1 MDDPERYPD
10 FVILD
15 EDLEEAEV
23 QPSSSI
29 LSGLSQQESVEK
41 GIPQLP
47 KKRAV
52 VPESKKNTDAKFA
65 TKGSKEHLNSR
76 ITITLSI

>member
-1 MDDPERYPD
+1 MDDPERDPD

-29 LSGLSQQESVEK
+29 LSGLYQQQSVEK

-47 KKRAV
+47 KKGCS
-52 VPESKKNTDAKFA
+52 P
-65 TKGSKEHLNSR
+65 
-76 ITITLSI
+76 

>member
-1 MDDPERYPD
+1 MDDTERDPD
-10 FVILD
+10 FVIQD
-15 EDLEEAEV
+15 EDVEEAEV

-29 LSGLSQQESVEK
+29 VSGLSQQESVQK

-52 VPESKKNTDAKFA
+52 VPEIKKEIQM
-65 TKGSKEHLNSR
+65 SSL
-76 ITITLSI
+76 

>member
-1 MDDPERYPD
+1 MDDPERDPD

-15 EDLEEAEV
+15 EDLEEDEV

-47 KKRAV
+47 KK
-52 VPESKKNTDAKFA
+52 
-65 TKGSKEHLNSR
+65 GL
-76 ITITLSI
+76 

>member
-1 MDDPERYPD
+1 MTLKGTLI

-47 KKRAV
+47 KKRALI
-52 VPESKKNTDAKFA
+52 PESK
-65 TKGSKEHLNSR
+65 
-76 ITITLSI
+76 

>member
-1 MDDPERYPD
+1 MDDPERDPD

-15 EDLEEAEV
+15 EDLEGAEV

-47 KKRAV
+47 KK
-52 VPESKKNTDAKFA
+52 
-65 TKGSKEHLNSR
+65 GM
-76 ITITLSI
+76 

>member
-1 MDDPERYPD
+1 MDDPERDPD
-10 FVILD
+10 FVTLD

-29 LSGLSQQESVEK
+29 SILSQQESVEK

-47 KKRAV
+47 KK
-52 VPESKKNTDAKFA
+52 K
-65 TKGSKEHLNSR
+65 L
-76 ITITLSI
+76 